1 MRVKAFCPS
10 PLKLFVWVNISVLMA
25 QETHALHTAGFREQE
40 KNMSAIYMIV
50 IGAAGLIVGVLCG
63 FLVRKKLVESRIEAI
78 EEYSRKVL
86 AEAQKEAKTTKRE
99 AELQAKDTLYQ
110 MKVEFEKESKEKK
123 DEVLAQEKR
132 LHHKETNIDRKIE
145 QLEKREDRIADKE
158 KTVSRNERDVQKK
171 EADYNRL
178 IAEQRKELESMAGMS
193 SEEAKQL
200 LVKSME
206 MEAKHDAAKMIRRI
220 ENETKAEADRK
231 AQEIIA
237 LAVKRYSGDYA
248 AEKIVSVVNLPSEE
262 MKGRIIGREG
272 RNIRA
277 IEAATGIDLII
288 DDTPEAVIL
297 SGFNPVRRQI
307 AKISLERLIE
317 DGRIHPARIEEI
329 VAKASKEIESSM
341 QEAGEQATFDVGVH
355 GINQELIKLI
365 GRLKY
370 RSSYAQNVLQHS
382 MEVSFLCGIM
392 AAELGLNVKQAK
404 RAGLLHDIGKAV
416 DHEVEGPHATIGA
429 DLARRYGESNMVIQ
443 AIAAHHEDV
452 EMASVLDVLVQASDT
467 LSGAR
472 PGARQEML
480 ESYVKRLEKLE
491 KIATS
496 FRGVNKSFAI
506 QAGREIRIMVEGK
519 IVSDDQSNVL
529 CRDIAKKIEKELTYP
544 GQIRV
549 IVIRETRSVSYAK

>member
-1 MRVKAFCPS
+1 
-10 PLKLFVWVNISVLMA
+10 
-25 QETHALHTAGFREQE
+25 
-40 KNMSAIYMIV
+40 MSSMYMIV
-50 IGAAGLIVGVLCG
+50 IGGAGLIVGILCG
-63 FLVRKKLVESRIEAI
+63 FLARKKLVESRIQAI

-123 DEVLAQEKR
+123 DQISAQEKR
-132 LHHKETNIDRKIE
+132 LHGKEANIDRKIE
-145 QLEKREDRIADKE
+145 QLEKRDDRITEKE
-158 KTVSRNERDVQKK
+158 KAISRNEREVEKK
-171 EADYNRL
+171 EAEFDNL
-178 IAEQRKELESMAGMS
+178 IAKQRIQLENVAGMS
-193 SEEAKQL
+193 GEEAKQL

-248 AEKIVSVVNLPSEE
+248 AEKIVSVVNLPGEE

-277 IEAATGIDLII
+277 LEAATGIDLII

-307 AKISLERLIE
+307 AKVSLERLIE

-329 VAKASKEIESSM
+329 VAKATKEIENSM
-341 QEAGEQATFDVGVH
+341 KEAGEQATFDVGVH
-355 GINQELIKLI
+355 GINHELVKLI

-416 DHEVEGPHATIGA
+416 DHEVEGPHAMIGA
-429 DLARRYGESNMVIQ
+429 DLARRYGESNLVVH
-443 AIAAHHEDV
+443 AIEAHHEDV
-452 EMASVLDVLVQASDT
+452 EMTSVLDVLVQASDT

-496 FRGVNKSFAI
+496 FRGVTKSFAI

-549 IVIRETRSVSYAK
+549 IVIRETRAVSYAK